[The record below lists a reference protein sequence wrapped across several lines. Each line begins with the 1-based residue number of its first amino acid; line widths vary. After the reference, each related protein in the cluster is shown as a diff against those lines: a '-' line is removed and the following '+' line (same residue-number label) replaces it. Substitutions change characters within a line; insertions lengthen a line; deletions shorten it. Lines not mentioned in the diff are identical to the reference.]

1 MNDLFSRLFVEE
13 LRLRPVACS
22 ESLLFLSAAGVNGG
36 PGTGTGTRLNASW
49 ELTSRTMASWSVSY
63 VGMGPWEDMY
73 ALVNKSTNSEGF
85 ICADDLGELAQL
97 ETGRGLFMTSAILG
111 VRFMFEVEGVGGWI
125 ARWVIL
131 ERPLAAN

>member
-1 MNDLFSRLFVEE
+1 MNDLFSRLLVEE

-22 ESLLFLSAAGVNGG
+22 ETVPVLSAAGVNGG

-49 ELTSRTMASWSVSY
+49 ELTSRTMASWSDSY
-63 VGMGPWEDMY
+63 VGLELWEDMY

-85 ICADDLGELAQL
+85 MRADGLGELAEL

-111 VRFMFEVEGVGGWI
+111 VRFMFELEGVGGWI
-125 ARWVIL
+125 ARCTIL
-131 ERPLAAN
+131 ERPFAAN